1 MIKEFLFG
9 ISSALAETTGAAAA
23 GTAADGAAVAAEEM
37 AMSPVAAILQL
48 VLPLVLM
55 GAVFYFMLI
64 RPQRKKDK
72 QVKEMLNN
80 LKHGDRITTIGGIY
94 GTITG
99 IKDDKEIQP
108 YIDFIM
114 NEYNEGRG
122 KPNGEIIVV
131 PTPNGS
137 HLLVTPFDVRNFKK
151 RWPDIEIHK
160 DNPTVLYYGG

>member
-1 MIKEFLFG
+1 MIKDFLFG
-9 ISSALAETTGAAAA
+9 ISSALAESTGAAAA
-23 GTAADGAAVAAEEM
+23 GTAAEGAAEEM
-37 AMSPVAAILQL
+37 AISPVAAILQM

-99 IKDDKEIQP
+99 IKDDTITLAVGQKGGAPMEMTVARWAIRQV
-108 YIDFIM
+108 
-114 NEYNEGRG
+114 EEVSVENEG
-122 KPNGEIIVV
+122 EI
-131 PTPNGS
+131 
-137 HLLVTPFDVRNFKK
+137 LA
-151 RWPDIEIHK
+151 
-160 DNPTVLYYGG
+160 